1 MRRFRVDLHIHTLLS
16 PCGELS
22 MSPAAIV
29 ARAHAAGLD
38 AIAVCDHNS
47 TLQTPV
53 VRELGRRAG
62 LMVFHGA
69 ELTTREEA
77 HLIALLPDGAA
88 AEALQTWI
96 DARIERIPN
105 RPEKLG
111 DQVWVDERER
121 IAGEVAWYLNAPL
134 RCSAEQA
141 AAEVVRLG
149 GLVVPAHVER
159 PANSLIGQLGFL
171 PPGFPAA
178 ALEYNHPDRFAALCA
193 TYPDLNRYTA
203 YTASDAHFL
212 EQIATHPSRL
222 TAESCTFGELR
233 RAFAREAG
241 RRIETIHATP

>member
-22 MSPAAIV
+22 MSPAVIV
-29 ARAHAAGLD
+29 ERARAAGLD

-53 VRELGRRAG
+53 VHELGRRAG
-62 LMVFHGA
+62 LTVFYGA

-77 HLIALLPDGAA
+77 HLVALLPDADA
-88 AEALQTWI
+88 AERLQAWI
-96 DARIERIPN
+96 DTQIERIPN

-111 DQVWVDERER
+111 DQVWVDARER

-149 GLVVPAHVER
+149 GMVVPAHVER

-178 ALEYNHPDRFAALCA
+178 ALEYNRPEGFAALCA
-193 TYPDLNRYTA
+193 DHPYLNRYTA
-203 YTASDAHFL
+203 YTASDAHFP
-212 EQIATHPSRL
+212 EQIGSRPACL
-222 TAESCTFGELR
+222 EAESCTFGELR
-233 RAFAREAG
+233 HALAREGG
-241 RRIETIHATP
+241 RRIASLMEEP